1 MLAKYDSLNPAA
13 LRRLIAS
20 GVQLRAWP
28 RAIMD
33 AAWVA
38 ANEVYSETATKNAAF
53 KKIYEPWKAFRDEQI
68 RWFGVAE
75 LNFDTFMAGTL
86 RAAAP
91 AKK

>member
-1 MLAKYDSLNPAA
+1 
-13 LRRLIAS
+13 
-20 GVQLRAWP
+20 
-28 RAIMD
+28 MD
-33 AAWVA
+33 AAWGA
-38 ANEVYSETATKNAAF
+38 ANEVYAETTAKNAAF

-75 LNFDTFMAGTL
+75 QNFDNFMASTL